1 MTSSNK
7 NLRIKIDDLT
17 NENEILKNMIIQMNE
32 YSYKNA
38 QNATINAENS
48 KYNLEFSEFI
58 TKQYFNLFKK

>member
-1 MTSSNK
+1 
-7 NLRIKIDDLT
+7 
-17 NENEILKNMIIQMNE
+17 MNE

>member
-7 NLRIKIDDLT
+7 NLRVIIDYLT
-17 NENEILKNMIIQMNE
+17 SENEKLKNMIIKMNE

>member
-58 TKQYFNLFKK
+58 TKQYFKN

>member
-7 NLRIKIDDLT
+7 NLRVIIDDLT
-17 NENEILKNMIIQMNE
+17 SENEKLKNMIIKMNE

>member
-58 TKQYFNLFKK
+58 TKHYFKN

>member
-7 NLRIKIDDLT
+7 NLRVIIDDLT
-17 NENEILKNMIIQMNE
+17 SENEKLKNMIIKMNE

-58 TKQYFNLFKK
+58 TKQSFKN

>member
-1 MTSSNK
+1 
-7 NLRIKIDDLT
+7 
-17 NENEILKNMIIQMNE
+17 MIIQMNE

-58 TKQYFNLFKK
+58 TKHYFKN

>member
-7 NLRIKIDDLT
+7 NLRVIIDDLT
-17 NENEILKNMIIQMNE
+17 SENEKLKNMIIKMNE
-32 YSYKNA
+32 YYYKNA